1 MAAGLFE
8 IDGDR
13 VLPAPEGRAM
23 WYEDA
28 LHGGP
33 IAALFAREAER
44 AQAPVAM
51 RVVRLGVDLLRP
63 VATVPLRLST
73 SVVREGRR
81 VQFLESVLTDGE
93 VPVARSSA
101 LRIRATEIEVPDHP
115 RRDPPPP
122 PEEFPVYAAEPAGE
136 PWYHVAAIE
145 FRFAEGDFLKPG
157 PATVW
162 FRLVMP
168 VVEGEEPTPLQRVA
182 ACSDFGNG
190 VSMVLNPAEH
200 LFINPEVALYVHRD
214 PVDEWVC
221 LRARTD
227 VETTGVGLAQSEIFD
242 RRGSVGHA
250 LQSLFVEPRGDLT
263 APGRFA
269 RGHG

>member
-1 MAAGLFE
+1 VTALFE

-13 VLPAPEGRAM
+13 VKPAPEGRAM

-44 AQAPVAM
+44 APAPVPM

-63 VATVPLRLST
+63 VPTSPLRLESRVT
-73 SVVREGRR
+73 REGRR
-81 VQFLESVLTDGE
+81 IQVIESVLSDGD
-93 VPVARSSA
+93 VPLARSSA
-101 LRIRATEIEVPDHP
+101 IRIRSAEISVPDHC

-122 PEEFPVYAAEPAGE
+122 PEQFPPYPAEPAGE
-136 PWYHVAAIE
+136 AWYHVAAME
-145 FRFAEGDFLKPG
+145 FRFAEGDFLAPG

-162 FRLVMP
+162 FRLTMP
-168 VVEGEEPTPLQRVA
+168 VVEGEEPSPVQRVA
-182 ACSDFGNG
+182 SASDFGNG
-190 VSMVLNPAEH
+190 ISMVLHPAEH
-200 LFINPEVALYVHRD
+200 LFINPDVTLYVHRD

-227 VETTGVGLAQSEIFD
+227 VEATGVGLAQSEIFD
-242 RRGSVGHA
+242 REGAVGHA
-250 LQSLFVEPRGDLT
+250 LQSLFVEPRGDLA
-263 APGRFA
+263 APGRFME
-269 RGHG
+269 GHA